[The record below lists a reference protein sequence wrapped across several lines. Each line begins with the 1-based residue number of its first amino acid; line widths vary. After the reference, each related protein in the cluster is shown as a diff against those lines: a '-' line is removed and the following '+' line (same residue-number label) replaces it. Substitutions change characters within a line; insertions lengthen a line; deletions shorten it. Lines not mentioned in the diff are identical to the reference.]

1 MIDAQRSFDGIGRA
15 KHHRIL
21 AGKLFGIPAEIIL
34 FKASSIIP
42 PMIPCCQLRP
52 EQPQGLLCE
61 LVHLRVESVV
71 FQLAVQ
77 FLLFDFQFPPLY
89 RIELA
94 SRISGF
100 QHYAILCCRSSC
112 PARLMSL
119 LSSSKPLNYRLSFRC
134 FQFWY
139 RGYPTQ
145 QQFVFGS

>member
-52 EQPQGLLCE
+52 EQPQGLLCK
-61 LVHLRVESVV
+61 LFHLCIKSVV

-89 RIELA
+89 RIELTLQIGNDQFRGA
-94 SRISGF
+94 EKQFERI
-100 QHYAILCCRSSC
+100 AIESEHDGEFLQKS
-112 PARLMSL
+112 
-119 LSSSKPLNYRLSFRC
+119 
-134 FQFWY
+134 
-139 RGYPTQ
+139 
-145 QQFVFGS
+145 

>member
-52 EQPQGLLCE
+52 EQPQGLLCK
-61 LVHLRVESVV
+61 LFHLCIKSVV

-77 FLLFDFQFPPLY
+77 FLLFDFQFPPLLNF
-89 RIELA
+89 RNAVFSIEYFVQFFGKRSCFPVYLWVVPA
-94 SRISGF
+94 HSHWIIAVPISRIL
-100 QHYAILCCRSSC
+100 AVD
-112 PARLMSL
+112 ARPIPCANMF
-119 LSSSKPLNYRLSFRC
+119 P
-134 FQFWY
+134 
-139 RGYPTQ
+139 
-145 QQFVFGS
+145 

>member
-77 FLLFDFQFPPLY
+77 FLLFGLQLPSLYGIKLTLQIGNGQLWGTEEQFECIAVESEHDGEFLQK
-89 RIELA
+89 
-94 SRISGF
+94 S
-100 QHYAILCCRSSC
+100 
-112 PARLMSL
+112 
-119 LSSSKPLNYRLSFRC
+119 
-134 FQFWY
+134 
-139 RGYPTQ
+139 
-145 QQFVFGS
+145 